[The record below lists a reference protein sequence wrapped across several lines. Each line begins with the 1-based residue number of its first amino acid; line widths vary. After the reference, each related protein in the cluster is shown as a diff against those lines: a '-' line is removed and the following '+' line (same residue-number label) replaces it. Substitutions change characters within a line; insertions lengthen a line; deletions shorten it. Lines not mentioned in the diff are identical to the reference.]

1 MPRLLQLLAPPWAPR
16 DGAPEPQAV
25 EEFMPQQAIEV
36 ILMRQLASYL
46 AMPIFL
52 VDPGG
57 NLLFY
62 NEPAEGLLGH
72 RYEETGE
79 MPLAEWAQ
87 IFQPTSA
94 DGSLLPPEALP
105 LVIALQQ
112 HRAAHLAF
120 QIRGLDGVLR
130 QIEVTAFPLEG
141 QGGRYLGAVAI
152 FWEVCPS

>member
-1 MPRLLQLLAPPWAPR
+1 
-16 DGAPEPQAV
+16 
-25 EEFMPQQAIEV
+25 MPQQAIEV

-52 VDPGG
+52 VDPVG

-62 NEPAEGLLGH
+62 NEPAEVLLGH

-79 MPLAEWAQ
+79 MPLAKWVH
-87 IFQPTSA
+87 IFQPTGE
-94 DGSLLPPEALP
+94 DGSPLAPEALP

-112 HRAAHLAF
+112 HRPAHLAF
-120 QIRGLDGVLR
+120 HIRGLDGIVR
-130 QIEVTAFPLEG
+130 KIEVTAFPLEG

-152 FWEVCPS
+152 FWEVSDP